1 MPEWGCIP
9 PGKGQPLS
17 GVQAPCAAI
26 TGTAPRP
33 RVPQQL
39 HFLLTAS
46 PHQVSP
52 GPREDVRRRELLLEH
67 PRFRGRSKSHGHT
80 SLQRGDRRAGKN
92 PKDCAV
98 CGKYVSLFCLM
109 TVRRPSGTHTLP
121 FPTAGR
127 KPQHRDRGTEH
138 TFPGQQCEFPL

>member
-1 MPEWGCIP
+1 MHP
-9 PGKGQPLS
+9 PGQGAAVVRGTGPLCCNNRNCSQTSCPTTTSFPTDSVSSPSESRPKG
-17 GVQAPCAAI
+17 GCAKKGAAL
-26 TGTAPRP
+26 G
-33 RVPQQL
+33 
-39 HFLLTAS
+39 AS
-46 PHQVSP
+46 TLP
-52 GPREDVRRRELLLEH
+52 GPEQVPWPHLA
-67 PRFRGRSKSHGHT
+67 S
-80 SLQRGDRRAGKN
+80 
-92 PKDCAV
+92 DCAV